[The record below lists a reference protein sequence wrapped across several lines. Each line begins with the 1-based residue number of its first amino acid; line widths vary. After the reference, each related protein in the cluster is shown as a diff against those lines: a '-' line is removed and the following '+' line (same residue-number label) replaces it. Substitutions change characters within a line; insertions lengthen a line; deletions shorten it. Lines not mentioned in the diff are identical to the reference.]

1 MQQSRVAKRVLR
13 TAQLIDWAGVLRVG
27 PLRGGVVSA
36 LTLAATYTDPTVAL
50 PITIGSVLAV
60 LVDPSGT
67 FGIRVRAM
75 GLTTLFIAG
84 STALAVLV
92 ADSLP
97 LHLAMAALIAF
108 ALGYVGIA
116 GVRAGVAGM
125 VGLVAFAVFSGTPQ
139 PIGDAP
145 EVAFFVLLGGA
156 IQVAVITIP
165 TLLRRLEEI
174 RSEVFVAYR
183 ALGYSLKHDA
193 RGIPAI
199 TAATRINTARERIPL
214 SGAEG
219 ASRAWLEE
227 LVEVCDHARVGFF
240 ALAAEREERDEHEAV
255 AVEALM
261 AAAATLTLRIA
272 AAMHVPV
279 LRRRIAPALVEFQ
292 GVAAETAGAM
302 PTERVAIITSIRRDL
317 ERAAALAQGDW
328 PIGRRAECGP
338 LLRIP
343 SDAFAGPRRLPT
355 LDRPFVIH
363 GARLALAFTLGT
375 LIAETIFP
383 LPHAYWLPMTV
394 AWLTKPGLSDSAI
407 RLVQRFFGTVIGVT
421 VVSVAFA
428 IGGGDVFAIVLV
440 GVATA
445 VIVAFAAPNY
455 LIATEGVTVFALSL
469 FWIAGAPLTETAPA
483 RVVAT
488 GAAAILVWLVM
499 MLWRPVIAD
508 RVLLELAAQ
517 AQALREYA
525 RICRLG
531 DVEQAERA
539 RLDFVRARVAAGGAI
554 TVAANE
560 MAEHRVDEDCA
571 ETIHRD
577 LIRASAVPVIV
588 ELTGDQQEQAMLT
601 DDALASLDL
610 LSERLTVMQE
620 TGVPPART
628 ATSRGGVFADR
639 IADAHSRL
647 DALVV

>member
-27 PLRGGVVSA
+27 PLRGGVVAA

-116 GVRAGVAGM
+116 GVRAGIAGM

-139 PIGDAP
+139 PIGDAT

-165 TLLRRLEEI
+165 ALLRRLEEI
-174 RSEVFVAYR
+174 RSEVFIAYR

-240 ALAAEREERDEHEAV
+240 ALAAEREEREEHQTV
-255 AVEALM
+255 AIEALM

-272 AAMHVPV
+272 AG
-279 LRRRIAPALVEFQ
+279 PAS
-292 GVAAETAGAM
+292 ADRSRAGGIPA
-302 PTERVAIITSIRRDL
+302 RGR
-317 ERAAALAQGDW
+317 GD
-328 PIGRRAECGP
+328 RCSNA
-338 LLRIP
+338 
-343 SDAFAGPRRLPT
+343 
-355 LDRPFVIH
+355 H
-363 GARLALAFTLGT
+363 GARGD
-375 LIAETIFP
+375 
-383 LPHAYWLPMTV
+383 HHV
-394 AWLTKPGLSDSAI
+394 DST
-407 RLVQRFFGTVIGVT
+407 RPRT
-421 VVSVAFA
+421 
-428 IGGGDVFAIVLV
+428 GGR
-440 GVATA
+440 
-445 VIVAFAAPNY
+445 
-455 LIATEGVTVFALSL
+455 
-469 FWIAGAPLTETAPA
+469 AGA
-483 RVVAT
+483 
-488 GAAAILVWLVM
+488 G
-499 MLWRPVIAD
+499 
-508 RVLLELAAQ
+508 
-517 AQALREYA
+517 
-525 RICRLG
+525 
-531 DVEQAERA
+531 
-539 RLDFVRARVAAGGAI
+539 
-554 TVAANE
+554 
-560 MAEHRVDEDCA
+560 
-571 ETIHRD
+571 
-577 LIRASAVPVIV
+577 
-588 ELTGDQQEQAMLT
+588 
-601 DDALASLDL
+601 
-610 LSERLTVMQE
+610 
-620 TGVPPART
+620 
-628 ATSRGGVFADR
+628 
-639 IADAHSRL
+639 
-647 DALVV
+647 